1 MLLRLLRRIG
11 LARSAGGYV
20 CVHAGIRPGLPL
32 AENGRRDLISLR
44 EPFLSGR
51 RWTHPFTAIHGHTI
65 RGPEV
70 LEHRIAVDSG
80 TYRTG
85 VLSAVQIE
93 GERLRF
99 LSVTSEPKLKA
110 FKRLPGLDQRRR
122 FEPPQPMAGRPLALA
137 VGA

>member
-1 MLLRLLRRIG
+1 ML
-11 LARSAGGYV
+11 A
-20 CVHAGIRPGLPL
+20 
-32 AENGRRDLISLR
+32 
-44 EPFLSGR
+44 
-51 RWTHPFTAIHGHTI
+51 
-65 RGPEV
+65 
-70 LEHRIAVDSG
+70 HRIAVDSG

-122 FEPPQPMAGRPLALA
+122 FDPPQPMAGQPLALA